1 MGAAVQ
7 DGILA
12 AEYADPGRYGTDTS
26 YNRKREYS
34 AARIRTNVR
43 KRLIN
48 PRKYVKIKQEHMFL
62 LFSIETI
69 GKD

>member
-34 AARIRTNVR
+34 AAELRTNVR
-43 KRLIN
+43 KSID
-48 PRKYVKIKQEHMFL
+48 KSEKIC
-62 LFSIETI
+62 
-69 GKD
+69 

>member
-7 DGILA
+7 DGILV

-34 AARIRTNVR
+34 AAELRTNVR
-43 KRLIN
+43 KSID
-48 PRKYVKIKQEHMFL
+48 KSEKIC
-62 LFSIETI
+62 
-69 GKD
+69 

>member
-34 AARIRTNVR
+34 AVELRTNVR
-43 KRLIN
+43 KKRLIN
-48 PRKYVKIKQEHMFL
+48 LRKYAKIKREQMFL
-62 LFSIETI
+62 LF
-69 GKD
+69 

>member
-34 AARIRTNVR
+34 AVELRTNVR
-43 KRLIN
+43 KSID
-48 PRKYVKIKQEHMFL
+48 KSEKIC
-62 LFSIETI
+62 
-69 GKD
+69 

>member
-1 MGAAVQ
+1 MWREGMGAAVQ

-34 AARIRTNVR
+34 AVELRTNVR
-43 KRLIN
+43 KTID
-48 PRKYVKIKQEHMFL
+48 KSEKIC
-62 LFSIETI
+62 
-69 GKD
+69 

>member
-34 AARIRTNVR
+34 AVELRTNVR
-43 KRLIN
+43 KKRLIN
-48 PRKYVKIKQEHMFL
+48 LRKYAKIKREHMFL
-62 LFSIETI
+62 LF
-69 GKD
+69 

>member
-1 MGAAVQ
+1 MWREGMGAAVQ

-34 AARIRTNVR
+34 AVELRTNVR
-43 KRLIN
+43 KSID
-48 PRKYVKIKQEHMFL
+48 KSEKIC
-62 LFSIETI
+62 
-69 GKD
+69 